1 MGDIFFGLA
10 LNVLTLEL
18 ERFLFRN
25 LRPLDWIL
33 SFMVS
38 IPLELGQGATAAA
51 NNELPDRLL
60 NWENQGRWRSDKAK
74 DVYCRDDIE
83 HQLLV
88 TLNIG
93 IKYFHDVALAP
104 ACFVCLD
111 DCFRLPPLIIVLFC
125 LFILITEM
133 FPIRLN
139 AAIENRKLG

>member
-60 NWENQGRWRSDKAK
+60 N
-74 DVYCRDDIE
+74 
-83 HQLLV
+83 
-88 TLNIG
+88 
-93 IKYFHDVALAP
+93 
-104 ACFVCLD
+104 
-111 DCFRLPPLIIVLFC
+111 
-125 LFILITEM
+125 
-133 FPIRLN
+133 
-139 AAIENRKLG
+139 